1 MTEAFYAIL
10 GSVIGIIIT
19 WIFNLITTKKQHK
32 MEIHRL
38 AVQNKLEIS
47 KMAMGWLSDVKS
59 ELTVII
65 WAMEHQDELST
76 GMMENTI
83 ERAQKLIELDREA
96 RKQYFNAIELYYNF
110 DEIAAKYDLLRMT
123 PDMLALQNIITKI
136 NENPQDIQ
144 ADGGLITA
152 ELLKMFKNLHGAV
165 SEIMEVIRQ
174 DNLNYLKR

>member
-65 WAMEHQDELST
+65 WSMEHQDELATS
-76 GMMENTI
+76 MLENI
-83 ERAQKLIELDREA
+83 MERAQKLIELDRET

-110 DEIAAKYDLLRMT
+110 DEIAAKYDLQQMA

-136 NENPQDIQ
+136 NENHQDIQ
-144 ADGGLITA
+144 SDGGLITA
-152 ELLKMFKNLHGAV
+152 ELLKMFKNLYGAI

-174 DNLNYLKR
+174 DNLSYLK

>member
-19 WIFNLITTKKQHK
+19 WVFNLVTTKMQHK

-38 AVQNKLEIS
+38 AVQNKFEIS

-65 WAMEHQDELST
+65 WSMENQDELST
-76 GMMENTI
+76 RMLENTM

-110 DEIAAKYDLLRMT
+110 DEIGEKYNLLQMT

-136 NENPQDIQ
+136 NENHQDIQ
-144 ADGGLITA
+144 ADDGLIAA

-174 DNLNYLKR
+174 DNLSYLK

>member
-1 MTEAFYAIL
+1 MTEAFYTML

-59 ELTVII
+59 ELTAII

-76 GMMENTI
+76 GMLENT
-83 ERAQKLIELDREA
+83 
-96 RKQYFNAIELYYNF
+96 
-110 DEIAAKYDLLRMT
+110 M
-123 PDMLALQNIITKI
+123 
-136 NENPQDIQ
+136 
-144 ADGGLITA
+144 
-152 ELLKMFKNLHGAV
+152 
-165 SEIMEVIRQ
+165 
-174 DNLNYLKR
+174 